1 MGSVDDFEDPLY
13 CHEQFIVDSQPCCH
27 EQFIVDS
34 QPCCHEQFIVDSQ
47 PCCHEQLIV
56 DSQPWTASAF
66 FKLFPVP
73 VEMEPLLRHLYGEAV
88 SRTREQE
95 PEKEPV
101 PANLSRPS
109 EIKEENDDDKEEEEV
124 YAMCARRRS
133 FRRRKKLPIKR
144 TSNRSALKSALAQHK
159 PRSGGAFVP
168 AWFPFDCPFRYRKG
182 YTREYVVHLMRTNT
196 VPARKLTRR
205 LARRLARF
213 W

>member
-13 CHEQFIVDSQPCCH
+13 CHEQL
-27 EQFIVDS
+27 
-34 QPCCHEQFIVDSQ
+34 IVDSQ

-109 EIKEENDDDKEEEEV
+109 EIKEENDDDKEEV

-182 YTREYVVHLMRTNT
+182 YTPKYVEHLMRTNT